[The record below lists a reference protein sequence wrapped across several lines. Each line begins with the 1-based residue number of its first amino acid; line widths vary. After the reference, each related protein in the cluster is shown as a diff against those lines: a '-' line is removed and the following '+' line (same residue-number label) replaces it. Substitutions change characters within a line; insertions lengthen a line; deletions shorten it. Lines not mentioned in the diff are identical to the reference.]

1 MTNVFQTSTWMNKR
15 GRSEAGSATEQSA
28 FESESDIADDYVDE
42 DEASDGDVDEEE
54 LEALHQS
61 INSMGIVRSAA
72 LGRVCAHTRDAYN
85 LHMRQCAVWAQSS
98 AQFNGE
104 VVSAGADVEMKW
116 PLNEAVV
123 VGFVDHLQQKKV
135 PWHHTQK
142 MKHLAPSSLAHVF
155 SAFRDVYSVHAQ
167 GVPESLD
174 IYFTNSYRAYL
185 LFISQ
190 QKLDGLY
197 PDTINSIGF
206 SVSTY
211 QQICDKLVRYW
222 ASGRGSCNSAVRHLH
237 PFFLFSFSLLG
248 RAERIGR
255 LRFQWMS
262 WTDDC
267 LLVKVPTTKSDQSGS
282 MSYFK
287 RVYANAINPAVCPI
301 LALAIVVFSRASSDA
316 EPDRVFPGS
325 LPHAGH
331 NHGFRSFLRKT
342 FGLTGLEYGGV
353 WWCMVVYGGVWWC
366 TVVHG
371 GVWWCMV
378 VYGMV
383 VYGGV
388 T

>member
-1 MTNVFQTSTWMNKR
+1 
-15 GRSEAGSATEQSA
+15 
-28 FESESDIADDYVDE
+28 
-42 DEASDGDVDEEE
+42 
-54 LEALHQS
+54 
-61 INSMGIVRSAA
+61 
-72 LGRVCAHTRDAYN
+72 
-85 LHMRQCAVWAQSS
+85 
-98 AQFNGE
+98 
-104 VVSAGADVEMKW
+104 
-116 PLNEAVV
+116 
-123 VGFVDHLQQKKV
+123 
-135 PWHHTQK
+135 
-142 MKHLAPSSLAHVF
+142 
-155 SAFRDVYSVHAQ
+155 
-167 GVPESLD
+167 
-174 IYFTNSYRAYL
+174 
-185 LFISQ
+185 
-190 QKLDGLY
+190 
-197 PDTINSIGF
+197 
-206 SVSTY
+206 
-211 QQICDKLVRYW
+211 
-222 ASGRGSCNSAVRHLH
+222 
-237 PFFLFSFSLLG
+237 
-248 RAERIGR
+248 
-255 LRFQWMS
+255 
-262 WTDDC
+262 
-267 LLVKVPTTKSDQSGS
+267 